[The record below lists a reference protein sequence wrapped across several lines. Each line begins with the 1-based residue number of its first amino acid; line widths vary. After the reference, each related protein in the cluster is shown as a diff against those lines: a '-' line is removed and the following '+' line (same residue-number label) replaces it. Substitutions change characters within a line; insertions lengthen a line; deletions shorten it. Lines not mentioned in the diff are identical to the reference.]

1 MANPGGFSAEHTML
15 MFLSNVK
22 HVYSSLSV
30 GKSRLLKTYN
40 FLIELKPTLSCLLQ
54 C

>member
-1 MANPGGFSAEHTML
+1 MANPGAFSAEHTML

-22 HVYSSLSV
+22 HVYSSSV

-40 FLIELKPTLSCLLQ
+40 FLIELKPTLPCLLQ